1 MADDFDPVITEA
13 IQFLKFCN
21 DADTMNRQ
29 EALEDLKFVVK
40 NGDRELVLKYWKVK
54 PRTEDIKDTVDTE
67 DIEIFEE

>member
-1 MADDFDPVITEA
+1 MTVK
-13 IQFLKFCN
+13 QLKN
-21 DADTMNRQ
+21 
-29 EALEDLKFVVK
+29 ELEDLKFVVK